1 MGEEQRPLPCLPI
14 SHSEQKLRL
23 WLSKFLW
30 NAWIIVTDNIYWAFT
45 RFPTPCLS
53 TSHALS
59 QFYIMDSIIFLLFQK
74 KKLKQEMVRQY
85 AHSHVVS
92 MLLNQSLK
100 PVVSLLANHCP
111 RHLFAAC
118 STTPLLS
125 TSWLLLIVQVS
136 AKDSSSGRLPL
147 TTLSQ
152 VLPPCKS
159 LSQHPPLHPITTC
172 NYLLRCS
179 LAALPTRIQAP
190 WIASIIHIVY
200 PQGLA
205 QCLLSKVGMSRGALP
220 SLHTVQTT
228 TPDPEKASMPHIWGW
243 SGRKG
248 KEQCPFVYSVTV
260 LWAPNQLSILGNI

>member
-23 WLSKFLW
+23 RLSKFLW
-30 NAWIIVTDNIYWAFT
+30 NARIIVSDNIYWAFT
-45 RFPTPCLS
+45 RLPAPCIS

-85 AHSHVVS
+85 AQSHVFS

-136 AKDSSSGRLPL
+136 AKDNSSGRLPW
-147 TTLSQ
+147 
-152 VLPPCKS
+152 PPCPRCCHPAS
-159 LSQHPPLHPITTC
+159 LYPSIHCTPSPHAIICWGVL
-172 NYLLRCS
+172 

-190 WIASIIHIVY
+190 WIASIIHILY
-200 PQGLA
+200 HQGLA

-220 SLHTVQTT
+220 PLHSAEHYTRLRKSLDAPCLRLEQEGGKGTVSFRVFSHCLMST
-228 TPDPEKASMPHIWGW
+228 
-243 SGRKG
+243 
-248 KEQCPFVYSVTV
+248 Y
-260 LWAPNQLSILGNI
+260 QLSILGTI